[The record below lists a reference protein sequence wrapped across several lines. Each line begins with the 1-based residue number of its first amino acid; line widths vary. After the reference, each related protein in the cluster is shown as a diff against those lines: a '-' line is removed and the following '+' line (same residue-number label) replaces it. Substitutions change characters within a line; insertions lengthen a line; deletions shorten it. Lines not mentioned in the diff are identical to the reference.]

1 MRKKSRMQNP
11 VVQKADSSNGA
22 AASAA
27 TAGAQGVRF
36 SARRA
41 RGLSVVELM
50 VSLAI
55 TAMLLT
61 ATAVATD
68 ASFRAYAAAAESAS
82 TQTTTRLATHRL
94 MAMIR
99 TSTAHGPLLP
109 STDASFPVTLD
120 QGSRLSSRYIE
131 LIDASGGEVRVEWRE
146 SKQELWVITRPAGA
160 TLAEAQPLLGGV
172 TSATFHA
179 WRRRDR
185 DGVWVLERASLDV
198 TVRSDADSSL
208 AIESGDAPPIRVV
221 ASTMPRKLD

>member
-1 MRKKSRMQNP
+1 MRYKIRMTEW
-11 VVQKADSSNGA
+11 NGSDGHI
-22 AASAA
+22 ASAA
-27 TAGAQGVRF
+27 PIAVAGVAENDICR
-36 SARRA
+36 RRA
-41 RGLSVVELM
+41 RGLSVVELL

-94 MAMIR
+94 MAMVR

-109 STDASFPVTLD
+109 SDDPAFPVTLD
-120 QGSRLSSRYIE
+120 GGNRLTSRYLE

-146 SKQELWVITRPAGA
+146 SEQALWVITRPAGA
-160 TLAEAQPLLGGV
+160 TLAQAQPLLGGV
-172 TSATFHA
+172 TSARFHA

-198 TVRSDADSSL
+198 SVRSDADSSL
-208 AIESGDAPPIRVV
+208 AIESGGAPPIRVV